1 MEYNSY
7 NIYIVAIPIDASEIQ
22 NDFYDFA
29 TSHKEITPPIYGMNC
44 ELQESETIVEIIK
57 TMFKSVGGQC
67 NGV

>member
-29 TSHKEITPPIYGMNC
+29 ARHREITPPIYGMNC
-44 ELQESETIVEIIK
+44 ELEESETILKVIK
-57 TMFKSVGGQC
+57 KMFTSVGGEM
-67 NGV
+67 